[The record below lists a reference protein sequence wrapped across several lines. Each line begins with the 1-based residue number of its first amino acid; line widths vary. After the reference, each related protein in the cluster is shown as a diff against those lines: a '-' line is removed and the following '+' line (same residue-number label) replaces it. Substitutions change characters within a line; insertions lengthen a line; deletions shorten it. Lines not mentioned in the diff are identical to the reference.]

1 MRNKFIVMLSL
12 VTVLVMSLAVPT
24 SVLAVTNGQPDGN
37 AHPYVGVAIQFIPDM
52 PGFVTVC
59 SGTALSST
67 VFLTAA
73 HCFDP
78 SLPVFVTYK
87 SGPPLSLANDFTQG
101 IFYPDPD
108 WCPECAPGLPGF
120 D

>member
-1 MRNKFIVMLSL
+1 MRNKFLGMSFLVM
-12 VTVLVMSLAVPT
+12 VLVVSLALPT
-24 SVLAVTNGQPDGN
+24 SVLAVTHGQPDGN

-59 SGTALSST
+59 SGAALSST

-78 SLPVFVTYK
+78 SLPVYVTYK
-87 SGPPLSLANDFTQG
+87 SGPP
-101 IFYPDPD
+101 
-108 WCPECAPGLPGF
+108 
-120 D
+120 